1 MHPGRDGP
9 ELRGASGL
17 RGTGLDREEQAV
29 CGDAAAANAL
39 DAGSERG
46 RHPGGGAAGPVRG
59 AGPAGGAWQAAGR
72 AQDPALR
79 IGAGAVPP
87 SDGILDTSA
96 QYVGAPGRSNW
107 LEEWTFFGLESDCD
121 MREKDD

>member
-17 RGTGLDREEQAV
+17 RGTGLYREEQAV
-29 CGDAAAANAL
+29 GGDAGAANAL